1 MAFFE
6 KPDEQDSLSLSMQS
20 EVIKV
25 SERRLGHPLS
35 KEMIA
40 KIRQNKWSYMGLEMM
55 IDTVKT
61 IDILEIE
68 EYLSKLD

>member
-1 MAFFE
+1 
-6 KPDEQDSLSLSMQS
+6 
-20 EVIKV
+20 
-25 SERRLGHPLS
+25 
-35 KEMIA
+35 MIA

-68 EYLSKLD
+68 EYLSRLD